1 MIKKVFGTHVL
12 IKPKEAEE
20 KTESGIYIPGAKGQ
34 KQQIGTVVAV
44 GPGYIENGQRVP
56 LDIVVGSTVIYN
68 KYAGTEIV
76 DGDTTYLIMYENEIL
91 AEVE

>member
-1 MIKKVFGTHVL
+1 MIKKVFGTYVL
-12 IKPKEAEE
+12 IEPKQMEE
-20 KTESGIYIPGAKGQ
+20 KTESGIFIPGAKGQ

-56 LDIVVGSTVIYN
+56 LDITVGSTVLYN

-76 DGDTTYLIMYENEIL
+76 DGTKNYLIMYENEIL
-91 AEVE
+91 AEIE